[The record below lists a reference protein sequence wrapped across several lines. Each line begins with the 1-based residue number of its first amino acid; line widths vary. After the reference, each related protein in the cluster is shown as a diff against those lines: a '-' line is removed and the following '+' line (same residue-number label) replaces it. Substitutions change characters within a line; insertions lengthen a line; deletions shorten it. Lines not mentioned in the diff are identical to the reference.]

1 MHCHFNDPEFCE
13 TLEACHFF
21 DMEDLCSHDM
31 GRGRS
36 MQQITKINKVY
47 KVVKIYCN
55 LLRLESMEIISGE
68 YCDMIII

>member
-21 DMEDLCSHDM
+21 DMEDLCSHDT

-36 MQQITKINKVY
+36 IQQITKLNKVY
-47 KVVKIYCN
+47 KVVKFIATF
-55 LLRLESMEIISGE
+55 
-68 YCDMIII
+68 